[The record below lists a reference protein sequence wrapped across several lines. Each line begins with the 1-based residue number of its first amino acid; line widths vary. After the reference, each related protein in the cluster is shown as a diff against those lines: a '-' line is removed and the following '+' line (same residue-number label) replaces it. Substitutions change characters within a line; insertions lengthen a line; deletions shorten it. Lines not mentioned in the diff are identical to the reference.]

1 MYGIAGWKL
10 YSSRIFNAFLLYLLA
25 SRVVIIN
32 SNLDHLLISLEI
44 YMY

>member
-10 YSSRIFNAFLLYLLA
+10 FSDRIFNALVLCLLA
-25 SRVVIIN
+25 SRVAIIN
-32 SNLDHLLISLEI
+32 TNLDHLFVSLEI